1 MKFFWLLILCWG
13 IAACDQKS
21 STDGTRERATAE
33 EEANMKVANE
43 NLAKKAEKM
52 EKDLAARHRFYGALE
67 GDYEG
72 SLQANNENYKIK
84 MTFAP
89 SVPPYTGDR
98 VRQLSEI
105 ENELN
110 NLYFDIHV
118 VQWHPSDES
127 TAVGCRVGQ
136 VRPNMDRGTL
146 VIASTGCP
154 NLYKIYLSEEG
165 IPFSEE
171 NVAKAEATARKI
183 KTQELLLVPYLVGT
197 VQPSS
202 VASKYSFT
210 MQKIQ

>member
-1 MKFFWLLILCWG
+1 MKFFLLLILCWG
-13 IAACDQKS
+13 IVACDQKS

-52 EKDLAARHRFYGALE
+52 EKDLAARHLFYSSLQGE
-67 GDYEG
+67 FEG
-72 SLQANNENYKIK
+72 SLLANNENYKVK
-84 MTFAP
+84 MIFVP

-105 ENELN
+105 ESELN

-127 TAVGCRVGQ
+127 TAVGCRVSQ
-136 VRPNMDRGTL
+136 IRPNMDRGTL
-146 VIASTGCP
+146 VIASPGCP
-154 NLYKIYLSEEG
+154 NLYKIYLSEDG
-165 IPFSEE
+165 IHISEKNAE
-171 NVAKAEATARKI
+171 KAEAVAKKI
-183 KTQELLLVPYLVGT
+183 KTQELSSVSFLVGT

-210 MQKIQ
+210 IQRIQ